1 MAILLIFHFKII
13 QISKGMLILCIFLM
27 IQKNLDGMKE
37 IGCKEEKTFHL
48 EIIMRLSNKLI
59 NHENYFKIYSLI
71 NY

>member
-1 MAILLIFHFKII
+1 
-13 QISKGMLILCIFLM
+13 MLILCIFLM